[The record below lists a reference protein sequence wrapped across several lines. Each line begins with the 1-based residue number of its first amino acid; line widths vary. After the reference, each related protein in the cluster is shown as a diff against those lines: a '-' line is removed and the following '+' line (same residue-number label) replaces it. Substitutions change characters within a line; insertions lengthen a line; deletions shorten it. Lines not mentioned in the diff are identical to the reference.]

1 MEALAAPRLLDRVR
15 DKTRVE
21 HDDIRTER
29 ASLDCIKRL
38 IDFRGNR
45 HPPEVEAYPKA
56 PRPNVSLIVRS
67 RRAPTYVR
75 NGSSAI
81 GHCRRKRDSGERV
94 VTRQVVNAG
103 VWREVIACRPCC
115 SD

>member
-45 HPPEVEAYPKA
+45 HPPEVEAPRSGGPKTA
-56 PRPNVSLIVRS
+56 MRTVL
-67 RRAPTYVR
+67 
-75 NGSSAI
+75 
-81 GHCRRKRDSGERV
+81 SGER
-94 VTRQVVNAG
+94 
-103 VWREVIACRPCC
+103 
-115 SD
+115 